1 MRNKLKRFIGLYKRD
16 ANEEELEKLCDD
28 PEAAKKLMQEQVVGT
43 AHSKVQ
49 NAVSDIQK
57 KYAEILQL
65 ENSVNDLLE
74 LFSEMA
80 LLIERNGE
88 LIDKVEMNFDDA
100 QEYVEATE

>member
-1 MRNKLKRFIGLYKRD
+1 MVR
-16 ANEEELEKLCDD
+16 D

-49 NAVSDIQK
+49 NAVSDIQN
-57 KYAEILQL
+57 KYAAILNL

-88 LIDKVEMNFDDA
+88 LIDKVETNFDDA
-100 QEYVEATE
+100 HSYVE